1 MKNWRLAASRDG
13 ERIDFET
20 IIESDTEPDFWT
32 CYDLAAANNC
42 EFFTVEEV
50 NEK

>member
-1 MKNWRLAASRDG
+1 MNKFWRWANQARDS
-13 ERIDFET
+13 T
-20 IIESDTEPDFWT
+20 AEPDFWT